1 MAEFSSALTVLS
13 SGMRGQGQRLRH
25 ISENI
30 ANVDTPGY
38 RRKTIEFRETVEG
51 GRRSGAIEAGPVRL
65 SQAALPQVHDPAH
78 PMANEDGYHDGSNVE
93 LVTEL
98 ADAREAQRSYEA
110 NLKMFEQVRRMSSQ
124 LFDILKR

>member
-1 MAEFSSALTVLS
+1 MAEFSSALDVLS

-25 ISENI
+25 IAENV

-38 RRKTIEFRETVEG
+38 RRKTIEFRAEVEE
-51 GRRSGAIEAGPVRL
+51 GRRSGAIAAGPVQL
-65 SQAALPQVHDPAH
+65 SRAELPQIHDPAH
-78 PMANEDGYHDGSNVE
+78 PMADENGYHAGSNVD

-110 NLKMFEQVRRMSSQ
+110 NLKMFEQVRRMSSA
-124 LFDILKR
+124 LFDVLKR

>member
-1 MAEFSSALTVLS
+1 MTEFSNALSVLS

-25 ISENI
+25 VAENI

-38 RRKTIEFRETVEG
+38 RRKTVDFRAAVEAG
-51 GRRSGAIEAGPVRL
+51 ARTGAIEAGPVQL
-65 SQAALPQVHDPAH
+65 SKAELPRVHDPAH
-78 PMANEDGYHDGSNVE
+78 PMADAGGYYDGSNVE

-124 LFDILKR
+124 LMDILKR

>member
-1 MAEFSSALTVLS
+1 MTEFSSALDVLS

-25 ISENI
+25 IAENV

-38 RRKTIEFRETVEG
+38 RRKTIDFRREVEMGRGTG
-51 GRRSGAIEAGPVRL
+51 GIEAGPVRL
-65 SQAALPQVHDPAH
+65 SRAELPQIHDPSH
-78 PMANEDGYHDGSNVE
+78 PMADADGYHDGSNVE
-93 LVTEL
+93 IVIEL

-124 LFDILKR
+124 LFDVLKR

>member
-1 MAEFSSALTVLS
+1 MTEFSDALSVLS

-25 ISENI
+25 VAENI

-38 RRKTIEFRETVEG
+38 RRKTIEFRAEVEG
-51 GRRSGAIEAGPVRL
+51 GRRTGAIEAGPVQL
-65 SQAALPQVHDPAH
+65 SRGILPRIHDPEH
-78 PMANEDGYHDGSNVE
+78 PMADAQGYHDGSNVE

-110 NLKMFEQVRRMSSQ
+110 NLKMFEQVRRMSTQ
-124 LFDILKR
+124 LMDILKR

>member
-1 MAEFSSALTVLS
+1 MVEFSDALSILS

-25 ISENI
+25 IAENI
-30 ANVDTPGY
+30 ANEDTPGY
-38 RRKTIEFRETVEG
+38 RRKTVEFRAHVED
-51 GRRSGAIEAGPVRL
+51 GRRTGAIETGPVRL
-65 SQAALPQVHDPAH
+65 TPGELPRIHDVAH
-78 PMANEDGYHDGSNVE
+78 PMADAEGYHDGSNVE

-124 LFDILKR
+124 LMDILKR

>member
-1 MAEFSSALTVLS
+1 MTEFSSALGVLS
-13 SGMRGQGQRLRH
+13 SGLRGQGQRLRH
-25 ISENI
+25 IAENI

-38 RRKTIEFRETVEG
+38 RRKTVEFRAEVDFGERT
-51 GRRSGAIEAGPVRL
+51 GAIETGPVMLKRGT
-65 SQAALPQVHDPAH
+65 LPQIHDPDH
-78 PMANEDGYHDGSNVE
+78 PMADEEGYYDGSNVE

-124 LFDILKR
+124 LMDVLKR

>member
-1 MAEFSSALTVLS
+1 MTEFSNALSVLS

-25 ISENI
+25 VAENI

-38 RRKTIEFRETVEG
+38 RRKTVDFRAVVEAG
-51 GRRSGAIEAGPVRL
+51 TRTGAIETGPVQL
-65 SQAALPQVHDPAH
+65 SKTELPRVHDPDH
-78 PMANEDGYHDGSNVE
+78 PMADAGGYYDGSNVE

-124 LFDILKR
+124 LMDILKR

>member
-1 MAEFSSALTVLS
+1 MTEFSDALTVLS

-25 ISENI
+25 IAENI

-38 RRKTIEFRETVEG
+38 RRKTIEFRAAVED
-51 GRRSGAIEAGPVRL
+51 GRRTGAIQTGPVRL
-65 SQAALPQVHDPAH
+65 SRAQLPSIHDPDH
-78 PMANEDGYHDGSNVE
+78 PMADGDGYHDGSNVE

-124 LFDILKR
+124 LMDILKR

>member
-1 MAEFSSALTVLS
+1 MADFSDALGVLS

-38 RRKTIEFRETVEG
+38 RRKTIAFREAVEAG
-51 GRRSGAIEAGPVRL
+51 QRTGAIETGPVQLR
-65 SQAALPQVHDPAH
+65 QGALPRIHDPSH
-78 PMANEDGYHDGSNVE
+78 PMADAEGYHDGSNVE

-124 LFDILKR
+124 LYDILKR